1 MLQKHLNQNF
11 NLEDLH
17 INDSFYQKN
26 NNPIQDCN
34 IFPISKINTL
44 SQNEYNIEEGSI
56 INDNIFL
63 SKLYTLSPVINAIDS
78 NDKPTKINTNEEEG
92 INNIFKQNKYNIIK
106 NDNIKQI
113 NESESKKYI
122 YTKSN
127 LNQKRKNE
135 NTTKRHNK
143 YSDDNLRR
151 RTKNLVLTYALQFI
165 NDKIRIL
172 YKGNI
177 GNGINKKELIPIS
190 RIYKVNTSIEDNKN
204 FIYKTLGEIFS
215 GDISSRF
222 KTNFPEYNKNLIKR
236 LLNDKD
242 ENKREYFQR
251 LFNIQ
256 FLKCIDVFSGSY
268 DCEELK
274 GFTKF
279 NDIKNSYNHE
289 YEPEYIEK
297 LEFYLKNYEKIIKSK
312 KRGKQSLKN
321 QKKEEDTI

>member
-1 MLQKHLNQNF
+1 M
-11 NLEDLH
+11 
-17 INDSFYQKN
+17 
-26 NNPIQDCN
+26 
-34 IFPISKINTL
+34 
-44 SQNEYNIEEGSI
+44 
-56 INDNIFL
+56 
-63 SKLYTLSPVINAIDS
+63 
-78 NDKPTKINTNEEEG
+78 
-92 INNIFKQNKYNIIK
+92 
-106 NDNIKQI
+106 
-113 NESESKKYI
+113 
-122 YTKSN
+122 
-127 LNQKRKNE
+127 
-135 NTTKRHNK
+135 
-143 YSDDNLRR
+143 
-151 RTKNLVLTYALQFI
+151 QFI

-177 GNGINKKELIPIS
+177 GNGINKKELIPIN

>member
-1 MLQKHLNQNF
+1 M
-11 NLEDLH
+11 
-17 INDSFYQKN
+17 
-26 NNPIQDCN
+26 
-34 IFPISKINTL
+34 
-44 SQNEYNIEEGSI
+44 
-56 INDNIFL
+56 
-63 SKLYTLSPVINAIDS
+63 
-78 NDKPTKINTNEEEG
+78 
-92 INNIFKQNKYNIIK
+92 
-106 NDNIKQI
+106 
-113 NESESKKYI
+113 
-122 YTKSN
+122 
-127 LNQKRKNE
+127 
-135 NTTKRHNK
+135 
-143 YSDDNLRR
+143 
-151 RTKNLVLTYALQFI
+151 
-165 NDKIRIL
+165 
-172 YKGNI
+172 
-177 GNGINKKELIPIS
+177 
-190 RIYKVNTSIEDNKN
+190 
-204 FIYKTLGEIFS
+204 
-215 GDISSRF
+215 
-222 KTNFPEYNKNLIKR
+222 IKR